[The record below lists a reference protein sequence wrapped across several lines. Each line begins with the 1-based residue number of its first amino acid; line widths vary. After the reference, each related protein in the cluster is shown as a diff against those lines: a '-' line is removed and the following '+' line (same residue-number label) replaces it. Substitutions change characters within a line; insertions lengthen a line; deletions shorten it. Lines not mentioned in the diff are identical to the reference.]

1 MNLCNYN
8 WNVMNLRMLDILEFS
23 ISHER
28 YGDERVLYISRG
40 ISEIDKTELR
50 MIFKRK
56 KGEKVFRLHF
66 SYATLT
72 IGNKGYVSYNY
83 EYSEYNATYNIP
95 TVIVVKRMYLNWD
108 PARG

>member
-1 MNLCNYN
+1 MLGIIEFGINKEYGYERSLC
-8 WNVMNLRMLDILEFS
+8 
-23 ISHER
+23 
-28 YGDERVLYISRG
+28 ISRG
-40 ISEIDKTELR
+40 DYGIAEPELR
-50 MIFKRK
+50 IIFKRK

-95 TVIVVKRMYLNWD
+95 TVTVVKRMYLNWD
-108 PARG
+108 SARGG